1 MTTYAQTSYR
11 LEGNV
16 FYQEKVIKTKDTLT
30 TSYKISF
37 GDSQEYPIIINK
49 DDGRCYVWRKSQ
61 KTGKLYKCYLREDVC
76 LKVCQLTGI
85 TYSYKPNPYK
95 R

>member
-11 LEGNV
+11 LEGNI

-49 DDGRCYVWRKSQ
+49 DDGRCYIWRKSKQ
-61 KTGKLYKCYLREDVC
+61 SGKLYKYYLCEEIC
-76 LKVCQLTGI
+76 IKVCELTGI
-85 TYSYKPNPYK
+85 TYSYKPK
-95 R
+95 K